1 MDKNK
6 SVQVSGGTPMQT
18 EQRSLPPI
26 GQSTPTGFQ
35 FQPRSETV
43 PTQLSPVT
51 QTEKPFSLSSATP
64 DQMAKVY
71 DIAGGSAG
79 DVLGA
84 LSSRDAASQK
94 LQQEMAM
101 KEIES
106 KLTEQREM
114 NVAAPR
120 NAMEQRRIDSED
132 SFRKTQEQDRVSQ
145 ELERTRHNRAE
156 EGHWGAE
163 DAIKRGNAAKTDK
176 IKSRIAA
183 LTA

>member
-1 MDKNK
+1 MPNYGLDYTFQTHRPEVDAITDFFAKRKAESDRQQRIQGLVDFMDKNK

-132 SFRKTQEQDRVSQ
+132 SF
-145 ELERTRHNRAE
+145 
-156 EGHWGAE
+156 
-163 DAIKRGNAAKTDK
+163 
-176 IKSRIAA
+176 
-183 LTA
+183 